1 MTALLCI
8 AMLIAQPAP
17 DSSDSPSHKIRIGPC
32 FGLSWPSMQDEKDFA
47 QFANDAG
54 VDYELGSVALTGSLE
69 LLGDVNERFRIR
81 GGLSVSNLHGT
92 YEDDYNPYERL
103 MIGIFTFG
111 IGLLFYSQDDVI
123 GLDDQAVSIEA
134 QAYYMLNRSNNYSI
148 SVGAGPV
155 YTWAKRKLNSPNT
168 FTSGSGSNLGI
179 IASIR
184 LDQESSYKIGCV
196 PLLLGFEAGYRY
208 SSIELDDSEAEGFTL
223 DFSGP
228 FLKVGS
234 YIGF

>member
-8 AMLIAQPAP
+8 AILIAQPAP
-17 DSSDSPSHKIRIGPC
+17 DSGGSPSPRIRIGPC

-47 QFANDAG
+47 QFTNDAG
-54 VDYELGSVALTGSLE
+54 VDFELGSVALTGSLE
-69 LLGDVNERFRIR
+69 LLADVNERFRIR
-81 GGLSVSNLHGT
+81 GGLSVSNLHGA
-92 YEDDYNPYERL
+92 YEEDYNPFERL
-103 MIGIFTFG
+103 LIGMFTFG
-111 IGLLFYSQDDVI
+111 LGLLFDSQDDVI

-134 QAYYMLNRSNNYSI
+134 QAYYMLSRGTNYSI
-148 SVGAGPV
+148 SAGAGPV
-155 YTWAKRKLNSPNT
+155 YTWANRKLDSPNT
-168 FTSGSGSNLGI
+168 STSGSGSNLGI
-179 IASIR
+179 IASFR
-184 LDQESSYKIGCV
+184 LDQESPYKIGCV